1 VERNTLLIKEDE
13 SGVIMVYFNDEF
25 VYAADSVDVDLLI
38 AFLDSLGVE
47 ADTEIVSEYLD

>member
-1 VERNTLLIKEDE
+1 MERNTLLIKEDE